1 MISKLISNSLCSYCL
16 SKISENNSNPFFGF
30 QFRGIET
37 KIDHNF
43 LLIFVHKFSLQT
55 WLCKVVIK
63 SFCLIVIFEFD
74 NSNLRLSRLPKHFNR
89 HDNIRVIPAI
99 RTANYFLQHHLKSL
113 CAHSLIDSRKH
124 YEAFK
129 PFWNLRN
136 SFNLFEHPIIIYVF
150 NHLFYTGDLFK
161 IILNLFI

>member
-1 MISKLISNSLCSYCL
+1 MTFNPSQFTLRGRTFVIHVVELFANWLCFFNIWNSHYATKRSSYWSRGQNIKRDYICLISKLISNSLCSYCL

-74 NSNLRLSRLPKHFNR
+74 NSDLRLSWFPKHFNR

-99 RTANYFLQHHLKSL
+99 RTANYFL
-113 CAHSLIDSRKH
+113 
-124 YEAFK
+124 
-129 PFWNLRN
+129 
-136 SFNLFEHPIIIYVF
+136 
-150 NHLFYTGDLFK
+150 
-161 IILNLFI
+161 